1 MGFIGQF
8 IFSKGLVPSSDRTRI
23 GKPCPHQANMVQ
35 EIILTSL
42 VKVCTLRQVS
52 VVHIKRLDEVH
63 KIVRCDDFDMKQKC
77 SRSRLAQT
85 QVFHSIDGESRKVQQ
100 VSCHITNG

>member
-1 MGFIGQF
+1 MGGIGH
-8 IFSKGLVPSSDRTRI
+8 ILRGPVPSSDRTRI

-35 EIILTSL
+35 EIILVSL

-77 SRSRLAQT
+77 SSG
-85 QVFHSIDGESRKVQQ
+85 DGESRKVQQ
-100 VSCHITNG
+100 VSCQITNG